1 MWKKSCGMLIDKLK
15 ACLQSHEEILAAWLF
30 GSQAT
35 GRAGPQSDVDVA
47 VLGWRPLSLEERL
60 TLQMD
65 VENALKRERV
75 DVVDLSRASPV
86 LRFEALQGVR
96 LLARSPED
104 VAVFSSLVGREYESA
119 MALLESGYRVR
130 RESA

>member
-1 MWKKSCGMLIDKLK
+1 
-15 ACLQSHEEILAAWLF
+15 
-30 GSQAT
+30 
-35 GRAGPQSDVDVA
+35 
-47 VLGWRPLSLEERL
+47 
-60 TLQMD
+60 MD